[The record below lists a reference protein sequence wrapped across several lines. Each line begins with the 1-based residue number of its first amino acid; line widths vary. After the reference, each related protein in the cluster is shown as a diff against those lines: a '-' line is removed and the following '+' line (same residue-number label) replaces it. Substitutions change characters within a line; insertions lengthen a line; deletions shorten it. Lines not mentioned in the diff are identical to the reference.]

1 MGTLSSSHL
10 EDSNAWKGP
19 WHVADHSVSCCW
31 SLQMRKLGLRE
42 VSGQGPIV
50 TVRCGVGRRTH
61 VRLTVKPW
69 PPWRTHWV
77 WGCLGS
83 ESCQLTEMDCL
94 GVGGAWSRWS
104 RGILGRCSLQ
114 EGRLIRRPGRLA
126 LGVSILP
133 APVGLPGDSGRR
145 ARLRG
150 AQVRVAGPPPRGC
163 VGRGRWAGSGPRVPS
178 PPLPRPPP
186 HLCVSEPG
194 RGSQTRNKSGF
205 PPRGCHLLGF
215 HTSGNGGREPLPFS
229 QCLRPPPARGLG
241 VSLPPSVAG
250 PRGGAGASAA
260 GRGPSGQGRGGSQ
273 GEFDGLLCGREV
285 SP

>member
-1 MGTLSSSHL
+1 MSGFRELPADGDGLSRCGGRL
-10 EDSNAWKGP
+10 VKVVPGDLG
-19 WHVADHSVSCCW
+19 
-31 SLQMRKLGLRE
+31 SLQFAGGASDPQARAPG
-42 VSGQGPIV
+42 
-50 TVRCGVGRRTH
+50 VRC
-61 VRLTVKPW
+61 
-69 PPWRTHWV
+69 
-77 WGCLGS
+77 
-83 ESCQLTEMDCL
+83 
-94 GVGGAWSRWS
+94 
-104 RGILGRCSLQ
+104 
-114 EGRLIRRPGRLA
+114 
-126 LGVSILP
+126 VSILP